1 MKVSLNSDGD
11 HIPQCVYDE
20 LTLYKDRYVEG
31 QNDNPTLAVQVG
43 ESTLEVLRSDLDQ
56 DRENIVSMIA
66 GICYGHDI
74 DIDEVAGIMVQMTLL
89 NEPKTQNKY
98 LMLPKEAE

>member
-1 MKVSLNSDGD
+1 MKVTLKSNEDN
-11 HIPQCVYDE
+11 IPQCVYDE

-31 QNDNPTLAVQVG
+31 QNDNPTLEVQVG

-56 DRENIVSMIA
+56 DREDIVAMIA
-66 GICYGHDI
+66 SICYSHDI
-74 DIDEVAGIMVQMTLL
+74 DINEVAGVMAQMTLL

-98 LMLPKEAE
+98 LMLPKEG

>member
-1 MKVSLNSDGD
+1 MKVTLKSNEDS
-11 HIPQCVYDE
+11 IPQSVYDE
-20 LTLYKDRYVEG
+20 LTLYKDRHVEG
-31 QNDNPTLAVQVG
+31 QHNNPSLEVQVG
-43 ESTLEVLRSDLDQ
+43 SRKLAVLRSDLDQ
-56 DRENIVSMIA
+56 DREDIVNMIA

-98 LMLPKEAE
+98 LMLPKEEG